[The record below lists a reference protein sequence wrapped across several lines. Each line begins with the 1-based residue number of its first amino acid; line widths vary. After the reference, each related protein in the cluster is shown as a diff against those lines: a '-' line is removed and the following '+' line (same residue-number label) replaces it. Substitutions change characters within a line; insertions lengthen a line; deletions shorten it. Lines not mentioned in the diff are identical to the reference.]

1 MRRVPLGRRL
11 ARRRLRGRAL
21 RWGSLLAVAG
31 SLGYTGV
38 RALPE
43 LKLFRVQTIEATGI
57 RRLTVEMVWEAA
69 DVDSTTSVWT
79 SPALLEERLERHPL
93 VAGARVERSPPST
106 LVIAIEEAVPI
117 ALVASPLV
125 EPVDASGTVLPIDPR
140 VPLLDLPLISALDG
154 TNAAEGAAG
163 TDARTAMRTLARD
176 LHQLGEMAPEVLSVV
191 SEARLVGS
199 DATLLLGD
207 EGLRVRYTP
216 PLPEGRLL
224 KAVVAMNDAHARFP
238 ARTATE
244 IDLRFADQ
252 VVVRTTPRP
261 PTEDDGPAR

>member
-57 RRLTVEMVWEAA
+57 RRLTAEMVREAA
-69 DVDSTTSVWT
+69 GVDSSTSVWT

-93 VAGARVERSPPST
+93 VASARVERSPPST
-106 LVIAIEEAVPI
+106 LVVVIEEAVPV

-125 EPVDASGTVLPIDPR
+125 EAVDASGAVLPIDPR
-140 VPLLDLPLISALDG
+140 TPLLDLPLISALDG
-154 TNAAEGAAG
+154 ANPAEGAAG
-163 TDARTAMRTLARD
+163 TDARAAIRTLARD
-176 LHQLGEMAPEVLSVV
+176 LHHLGEMAPEVLSVV
-191 SEARLVGS
+191 SEARLVGG

-216 PLPEGRLL
+216 PVPKDRLL
-224 KAVVAMNDAHARFP
+224 EAVVAMNDAHARFP
-238 ARTATE
+238 DRTATE

-261 PTEDDGPAR
+261 PAEEEDAQ

>member
-31 SLGYTGV
+31 SLGYAGV

-43 LKLFRVQTIEATGI
+43 LRLFRVRTIEATGI
-57 RRLTVEMVWEAA
+57 RHLTAEMVWEAA
-69 DVDSTTSVWT
+69 GVDSTTSVWT
-79 SPALLEERLERHPL
+79 SAALLEERLERHPL
-93 VAGARVERSPPST
+93 VASARVERSPPST
-106 LVIAIEEAVPI
+106 LVVAIEEAVPI

-125 EPVDASGTVLPIDPR
+125 EPVDASGAVLPIDPR
-140 VPLLDLPLISALDG
+140 TPLLDLPLISAPG
-154 TNAAEGAAG
+154 GANAAEGAAG
-163 TDARTAMRTLARD
+163 TDARAAVGTLARD

-191 SEARLVGS
+191 SEARLVGF

-207 EGLRVRYTP
+207 EGLSVRYTP
-216 PLPEGRLL
+216 PLPQGRLL
-224 KAVVAMNDAHARFP
+224 EAVVAMNDAHARFP
-238 ARTATE
+238 DRTATE
-244 IDLRFADQ
+244 IDIRFADQ

-261 PTEDDGPAR
+261 PDEEDEPAQ

>member
-1 MRRVPLGRRL
+1 MRRVPLRRRL

-43 LKLFRVQTIEATGI
+43 LRIFRVRTIEATGI
-57 RRLTVEMVWEAA
+57 RRLTAEMVWEAA
-69 DVDSTTSVWT
+69 GVDSTTSVWT
-79 SPALLEERLERHPL
+79 SAALLEERLERHPL
-93 VAGARVERSPPST
+93 VASARVERSPPST
-106 LVIAIEEAVPI
+106 LLVAIEEAVPI

-125 EPVDASGTVLPIDPR
+125 EPVDASGAVLPIDPR
-140 VPLLDLPLISALDG
+140 VPLLDLPLIAALDG
-154 TNAAEGAAG
+154 ENAAEGAAG
-163 TDARTAMRTLARD
+163 TDAQAAIRTLARD
-176 LHQLGEMAPEVLSVV
+176 LHHLGEAAPEVLSVV

-224 KAVVAMNDAHARFP
+224 EAVVAMNDAHARFP
-238 ARTATE
+238 DRTATE

-261 PTEDDGPAR
+261 PDGDEEPAR

>member
-38 RALPE
+38 RAFPE
-43 LKLFRVQTIEATGI
+43 LRIFRVQTIEATGI
-57 RRLTVEMVWEAA
+57 RRLTAEMVREAA
-69 DVDSTTSVWT
+69 SVDSTTSVWT
-79 SPALLEERLERHPL
+79 SAALLEERLERHPL

-106 LVIAIEEAVPI
+106 LLVAIEEAVPI

-125 EPVDASGTVLPIDPR
+125 EPVDASGAVLPIDPR
-140 VPLLDLPLISALDG
+140 APLLDLPLISALDG
-154 TNAAEGAAG
+154 TDAAAGAG
-163 TDARTAMRTLARD
+163 TDAQAAVRTLARD
-176 LHQLGEMAPEVLSVV
+176 LHRLGEVAPEVLSVV

-207 EGLRVRYTP
+207 EGLSVRYTP
-216 PLPEGRLL
+216 PLPEDRLL
-224 KAVVAMNDAHARFP
+224 EAVVAMNDADARFP
-238 ARTATE
+238 DRTATE

-261 PTEDDGPAR
+261 SAEDAEDAQ